1 MSRFLKYLFVLLILA
16 FIGIQFIEIEKTNP
30 PVTAEIKAPDEVI
43 NLFKTAC
50 YDCHSNETKW
60 PWYSSVAPISWLVEK
75 DVREGRNHLNFSEFE
90 LMTSDKKAEYKK
102 EIWEEV
108 RDDNMPLN
116 IYTIIHPKA
125 KLDITQKNL
134 IKQWALGNKAR

>member
-1 MSRFLKYLFVLLILA
+1 MGRFFKYFFVLLILA

-30 PVTAEIKAPDEVI
+30 PVTAEINAPPDVKNI
-43 NLFKTAC
+43 FKKAC

-60 PWYSSVAPISWLVEK
+60 PWYSSVAPVSWLVEK
-75 DVREGRNHLNFSEFE
+75 DVREGRNHLNFSEFDI
-90 LMTSDKKAEYKK
+90 MTSDKKTEYKK

-108 RDDNMPLN
+108 RDEKMPLT
-116 IYTIIHPKA
+116 IYTFMHPNS
-125 KLDITQKNL
+125 KLDISQKNI

>member
-1 MSRFLKYLFVLLILA
+1 MGRFLKYLFVLLILA
-16 FIGIQFIEIEKTNP
+16 FVGIQFIEIEKTNP
-30 PVTAEIKAPDEVI
+30 PVTAEINAPSEVKNI
-43 NLFKTAC
+43 FKTAC

-60 PWYSSVAPISWLVEK
+60 PWYSSVAPVSWLVEK

-90 LMTSDKKAEYKK
+90 LMTSDKKTEYKK

-108 RDDNMPLN
+108 RDEKMPLT
-116 IYTIIHPKA
+116 IYTYMHPNS
-125 KLDITQKNL
+125 KLDLAQKNI